1 MKRQIATIGYEGT
14 TIDGFIETLHRASIT
29 VLIDVREVALSR
41 KKGFSKNQ
49 LASALA
55 ESGIEYVHLRGLGD
69 PKEGREA
76 ARAGNMRLFQR
87 IFARHMQSDWA
98 QKELALAA
106 KLVKTSRSCLMCFEA
121 DPAQCHRTIVAGHLS
136 DMTGLTVAGLRAE
149 TAIRTPIAA

>member
-14 TIDGFIETLHRASIT
+14 TIDAFIETLQRASIT

-76 ARAGNMRLFQR
+76 ARAGNMRQFQR
-87 IFARHMQSDWA
+87 IFARHMKTDWA
-98 QKELALAA
+98 QEELALAA
-106 KLVKTSRSCLMCFEA
+106 KIVKSSRSCLMCFEA
-121 DPAQCHRTIVAGHLS
+121 DPSECHRSIVAHHLS
-136 DMTGLTVAGLRAE
+136 DMTGLTVTGLRAE
-149 TAIRTPIAA
+149 TVARTLIAA